1 MERNLEKT
9 LEGKKFGKDFERKEI
24 GIIV

>member
-24 GIIV
+24 GILV